1 MKKLGMKKVW
11 VPVIALCSVGLIVGT
26 GYAAWT
32 ITGGKNTQEKTG
44 NRKADTVT
52 DKHVDI
58 KNLKWFEGTKTAD
71 FDFATVGSSSD
82 PEVCF
87 GWKTQDTGMT
97 ASWLQNDKSAEYEEK
112 MEYTL
117 YFEIDKGKDVTG
129 ITPTATFKY
138 TDVTLPSETKGIFAT
153 CVEDELIVTPTN
165 AELAPKSA
173 SVDGKDAYYVNVVF
187 KWGSHFGGEN
197 PKNPINYYNGLPQP
211 NYSDAA
217 VSLGK
222 LAKLNG
228 NNVTFTVTIEAT
240 ATK

>member
-11 VPVIALCSVGLIVGT
+11 VPVIALCSAGLIVGT

-32 ITGGKNTQEKTG
+32 ITGGNNKQDTTG

-58 KNLKWFEGTKTAD
+58 QNLKWFEGTKTSD
-71 FDFATVGSSSD
+71 FTGNGISS

-87 GWKTQDTGMT
+87 GWKTPDVGVTS
-97 ASWLQNDKSAEYEEK
+97 SWLQNDKSSEYEEK

-129 ITPTATFKY
+129 ITPTATFEY

-153 CVEDELIVTPTN
+153 CVEDKLIVAPTN

-187 KWGSHFGGEN
+187 KWGSLFDG
-197 PKNPINYYNGLPQP
+197 KNPINYYNGLAKPD
-211 NYSDAA
+211 YSGAA
-217 VSLGK
+217 DSLGK

-228 NNVTFTVTIEAT
+228 NNVTFKVTIQAT

>member
-32 ITGGKNTQEKTG
+32 ITGGNNTREKTG

-52 DKHVDI
+52 DEHVDI
-58 KNLKWFEGTKTAD
+58 QNLKWFDGTKTSD
-71 FDFATVGSSSD
+71 FTGEGIEN
-82 PEVCF
+82 PTVCF
-87 GWKTQDTGMT
+87 GWKTPDKVVTS
-97 ASWLQNDKSAEYEEK
+97 SWLKNDQIPEYKEK

-129 ITPTATFKY
+129 ITPTATFEY
-138 TDVTLPSETKGIFAT
+138 IDVPSSDGSTGIFKT
-153 CVEDELIVTPTN
+153 CVDDQLIVAPTN

-173 SVDGKDAYYVNVVF
+173 SVNGKDAYYVNVVF
-187 KWGSHFGGEN
+187 KWGSHFGGN
-197 PKNPINYYNGLPQP
+197 NPIDYYNGLETP
-211 NYSDAA
+211 NYADAA
-217 VSLGK
+217 DSLGK

-228 NNVTFTVTIEAT
+228 NAVTFKVTID

>member
-1 MKKLGMKKVW
+1 MKKNGMKKVW
-11 VPVIALCSVGLIVGT
+11 VPVIALCSAGLIVGT

-32 ITGGKNTQEKTG
+32 ITGGNNKQGTTG

-58 KNLKWFEGTKTAD
+58 QNLKWFDGTKTSD
-71 FDFATVGSSSD
+71 FTGEGIKN
-82 PEVCF
+82 PTVCF
-87 GWKTQDTGMT
+87 GWKTQDTGAK

-117 YFEIDKGKDVTG
+117 YFEIDKGKDATS
-129 ITPTATFKY
+129 ITPTATFGY
-138 TDVTLPSETKGIFAT
+138 SDVTLNDETKGIFAT
-153 CVEDELIVTPTN
+153 CVDDDLIVAPTNDELT
-165 AELAPKSA
+165 PKSA
-173 SVDGKDAYYVNVVF
+173 SVAGKDAYYVNVVF

-228 NNVTFTVTIEAT
+228 NNVKFTVTIEAT

>member
-11 VPVIALCSVGLIVGT
+11 VPVIALCSAGLIVGT

-32 ITGGKNTQEKTG
+32 ITGGNNKQETTG

-58 KNLKWFEGTKTAD
+58 QNLKWFEGTKTATDD
-71 FDFATVGSSSD
+71 FTTEGISS
-82 PEVCF
+82 PAVCF
-87 GWKTQDTGMT
+87 GWKTQNEGLT
-97 ASWLQNDKSAEYEEK
+97 SWLQTDQSSAYAEK

-117 YFEIDKGKDVTG
+117 YFEIDKGKDVTSS
-129 ITPTATFKY
+129 IAPTATFEY
-138 TDVTLPSETKGIFAT
+138 TDVTLKDETKGIFKT
-153 CVEDELIVTPTN
+153 CEDDLLIVAPTN

-173 SVDGKDAYYVNVVF
+173 SVAGKNAYYVNVVF
-187 KWGSHFGGEN
+187 KWGSHFDG
-197 PKNPINYYNGLPQP
+197 KNPINYYNGLTKP

-228 NNVTFTVTIEAT
+228 NNVTFKVTIEAT

>member
-1 MKKLGMKKVW
+1 MKKLGRKKVW

-32 ITGGKNTQEKTG
+32 ITGGNNKQEKTG

-71 FDFATVGSSSD
+71 FTTDGISN

-87 GWKTQDTGMT
+87 GWKTQDEGVNS
-97 ASWLQNDKSAEYEEK
+97 SWLKNDQMPEYKEK
-112 MEYTL
+112 MEYNL
-117 YFEIDKGKDVTG
+117 YFEIDKGKDATS
-129 ITPTATFKY
+129 ITPTATFEY
-138 TDVTLPSETKGIFAT
+138 TDVTLPGENKGIFAT
-153 CVEDELIVTPTN
+153 CVDDQLIVAPTN

-187 KWGSHFGGEN
+187 KWGSLFRG
-197 PKNPINYYNGLPQP
+197 KNPINYYNGLAKPD
-211 NYSDAA
+211 YSSAA
-217 VSLGK
+217 DSLGK

-228 NNVTFTVTIEAT
+228 NNVTFKVTIQAT

>member
-32 ITGGKNTQEKTG
+32 ITGGNNTQEKTG

-58 KNLKWFEGTKTAD
+58 QNLKWFDGTKTSD
-71 FDFATVGSSSD
+71 FTGEGIKN
-82 PEVCF
+82 PTVCF
-87 GWKTQDTGMT
+87 GWKTQDTGVK

-129 ITPTATFKY
+129 ITPTATFGY
-138 TDVTLPSETKGIFAT
+138 IDVPSSDGSTGIFKT
-153 CVEDELIVTPTN
+153 CVDDQLIVAPTN

-173 SVDGKDAYYVNVVF
+173 SVNGKDAYYVNVVF
-187 KWGSHFGGEN
+187 KWGSHFGGN
-197 PKNPINYYNGLPQP
+197 NPIDYYNGLETP
-211 NYSDAA
+211 NYADAA
-217 VSLGK
+217 DSLGK

-228 NNVTFTVTIEAT
+228 NAVTFKVTID

>member
-32 ITGGKNTQEKTG
+32 ITGGKNTQEMPG

-58 KNLKWFEGTKTAD
+58 KNPKWFEGTKTSD
-71 FDFATVGSSSD
+71 FTGKGIEN
-82 PEVCF
+82 PTVCF
-87 GWKTQDTGMT
+87 GWKTPDEGV

-117 YFEIDKGKDVTG
+117 YFEIDKGKDVTSS
-129 ITPTATFKY
+129 IAPTATFEY
-138 TDVTLPSETKGIFAT
+138 SDVTLQSGTKGIFAT
-153 CVEDELIVTPTN
+153 CLDDQLIVAPTNDELT
-165 AELAPKSA
+165 PKSA

-187 KWGSHFGGEN
+187 KWGSHFGGI
-197 PKNPINYYNGLPQP
+197 NPINHYNGLATP
-211 NYSDAA
+211 NYADAA

-228 NNVTFTVTIEAT
+228 NNVTFKVTIEAT

>member
-32 ITGGKNTQEKTG
+32 ITGGNNTREKTG

-52 DKHVDI
+52 DEHVDI
-58 KNLKWFEGTKTAD
+58 QNLKWFDGTKTSG
-71 FDFATVGSSSD
+71 FTGEGIEN
-82 PEVCF
+82 PTVCF
-87 GWKTQDTGMT
+87 GWKTPDKEVTS
-97 ASWLQNDKSAEYEEK
+97 SWLKNDQIPEYKEK

-129 ITPTATFKY
+129 ITPTATFEY
-138 TDVTLPSETKGIFAT
+138 IDVPSSDGSTGIFKT
-153 CVEDELIVTPTN
+153 CVDDQLIVAPTN

-197 PKNPINYYNGLPQP
+197 PINYYNGLAKPD
-211 NYSDAA
+211 YSGAA
-217 VSLGK
+217 DSLGK

-228 NNVTFTVTIEAT
+228 NNVKFQVTIEAT

>member
-32 ITGGKNTQEKTG
+32 ITGGNNKQETTG

-52 DKHVDI
+52 DEHVDI
-58 KNLKWFEGTKTAD
+58 TNLKWFEGTKTTGFTGAGIS
-71 FDFATVGSSSD
+71 GS
-82 PEVCF
+82 PAVCF
-87 GWKTQDTGMT
+87 GWKTQDVGVTS
-97 ASWLQNDKSAEYEEK
+97 SWLKNDQISEYEEK

-117 YFEIDKGKDVTG
+117 YFEIDKGKDVTSS
-129 ITPTATFKY
+129 IAPTATFEY
-138 TDVTLPSETKGIFAT
+138 TDVPSSDGSTGIFKT
-153 CVEDELIVTPTN
+153 CVDDQLIVAPTN

-187 KWGSHFGGEN
+187 KWGSRFCG
-197 PKNPINYYNGLPQP
+197 KNPINYYNGLAKPD
-211 NYSDAA
+211 YSGAA
-217 VSLGK
+217 DSLGK

-228 NNVTFTVTIEAT
+228 NNVTFKVTIEAT

>member
-1 MKKLGMKKVW
+1 MKKNGMKKVW
-11 VPVIALCSVGLIVGT
+11 IPVIALCSAGLLVGT
-26 GYAAWT
+26 GFAAWT
-32 ITGGKNTQEKTG
+32 ITGGNNSQETTG

-58 KNLKWFEGTKTAD
+58 QNLKWFDGTKTSD
-71 FDFATVGSSSD
+71 FTGKGIKN
-82 PEVCF
+82 PTVCF
-87 GWKTQDTGMT
+87 GWKTQDTGVK
-97 ASWLQNDKSAEYEEK
+97 ASWLQNDKNAEYEEK

-117 YFEIDKGKDVTG
+117 YFEIDKGKDATS
-129 ITPTATFKY
+129 ITPTATFEY
-138 TDVTLPSETKGIFAT
+138 TDVTLKDETKGIFAT
-153 CVEDELIVTPTN
+153 CLADDLIVAPTN
-165 AELAPKSA
+165 YELTPKSA
-173 SVDGKDAYYVNVVF
+173 SVVGKDAYYVNVAF

-228 NNVTFTVTIEAT
+228 NNVTFKVTIEAT

>member
-32 ITGGKNTQEKTG
+32 ITGGKNTQEMPG

-52 DKHVDI
+52 DEHVDI
-58 KNLKWFEGTKTAD
+58 QNLKWFDGTKTSD
-71 FDFATVGSSSD
+71 FTGEGIGN
-82 PEVCF
+82 PTVCF
-87 GWKTQDTGMT
+87 GWTNQDSSKAT
-97 ASWLQNDKSAEYEEK
+97 ASWLQNDRSAEYEEK

-117 YFEIDKGKDVTG
+117 YFEIDKGKDATS
-129 ITPTATFKY
+129 ITPTATFEY
-138 TDVTLPSETKGIFAT
+138 ADVTLKDETKGIFAT
-153 CVEDELIVTPTN
+153 CVADDLIVAPKN
-165 AELAPKSA
+165 DELAPKSA

-187 KWGSHFGGEN
+187 KWGSHFGGI
-197 PKNPINYYNGLPQP
+197 NPINHYNGLATP
-211 NYSDAA
+211 NYADAA
-217 VSLGK
+217 LSLGK

-228 NNVTFTVTIEAT
+228 NNVTFKVTIQAT

>member
-1 MKKLGMKKVW
+1 MKKLGRKKVW

-32 ITGGKNTQEKTG
+32 ITGGNNTQEKTG

-52 DKHVDI
+52 DEHVDI

-71 FDFATVGSSSD
+71 FTSDGIFSD

-87 GWKTQDTGMT
+87 GWTNQDSTIT
-97 ASWLQNDKSAEYEEK
+97 ASWLQTNKDEAFATK

-117 YFEIDKGKDVTG
+117 YFEIDKGKDVETITPSATFAFIDVTPEG
-129 ITPTATFKY
+129 DSKGVFQTCLDAKLIATPTA
-138 TDVTLPSETKGIFAT
+138 EEI
-153 CVEDELIVTPTN
+153 
-165 AELAPKSA
+165 APKPA
-173 SVDGKDAYYVNVVF
+173 SVAGKDAYYVNVVF

-197 PKNPINYYNGLPQP
+197 PINYYNGLAKPD
-211 NYSDAA
+211 YSGAA
-217 VSLGK
+217 DSLGK

-228 NNVTFTVTIEAT
+228 NNVTFKVTIQAT

>member
-32 ITGGKNTQEKTG
+32 ITGGNNTKETTG

-58 KNLKWFEGTKTAD
+58 QNLKWFDGTKTSD
-71 FDFATVGSSSD
+71 FTEGGISNPA
-82 PEVCF
+82 VCF
-87 GWKTQDTGMT
+87 GWTNQDSSKAT
-97 ASWLQNDKSAEYEEK
+97 ASWLQTDKDTHYQTK

-117 YFEIDKGKDVTG
+117 YFEIEKGKDATVTPSATFTFNDATPDG
-129 ITPTATFKY
+129 DSKGVFQTCLDDNLIVAPTAAEITPKS
-138 TDVTLPSETKGIFAT
+138 VS
-153 CVEDELIVTPTN
+153 
-165 AELAPKSA
+165 AE
-173 SVDGKDAYYVNVVF
+173 GKDAYYVNVVF
-187 KWGSHFGGEN
+187 KWGSHFGGN
-197 PKNPINYYNGLPQP
+197 NPIDYYNGLETP
-211 NYSDAA
+211 NYADAA
-217 VSLGK
+217 DSLGK

-228 NNVTFTVTIEAT
+228 NAVTFKVTID

>member
-32 ITGGKNTQEKTG
+32 ITGGNNTQVETG

-52 DKHVDI
+52 DEHVDI
-58 KNLKWFEGTKTAD
+58 NNLKWFEGTKTAD
-71 FDFATVGSSSD
+71 FTTEGIPSD

-87 GWKTQDTGMT
+87 GWTNQNTEIK
-97 ASWLQNDKSAEYEEK
+97 ASWLQTNKDEAFATK

-117 YFEIDKGKDVTG
+117 YFEIDKGKDVETITPSATFTFIDVKPESDSKG
-129 ITPTATFKY
+129 VFQTCLDAELIATPTAEEIT
-138 TDVTLPSETKGIFAT
+138 
-153 CVEDELIVTPTN
+153 
-165 AELAPKSA
+165 PKSV
-173 SVDGKDAYYVNVVF
+173 SVEGKNAYYINVAF
-187 KWGSHFGGEN
+187 KWGNHFKGN
-197 PKNPINYYNGLPQP
+197 NPIDYYNGLKTPA
-211 NYSDAA
+211 YADAA
-217 VSLGK
+217 DSLGK

-228 NNVTFTVTIEAT
+228 NNVAFKVTIQAT